1 MVKSINYR
9 SIVWLTREQ
18 KKAKIDLWEAKERKA
33 LQQDIANLENKL
45 DVLDY
50 LVGLAI
56 KEDDNENA

>member
-9 SIVWLTREQ
+9 SIVWLNREQ